1 MKVRIIPGRAC
12 GAICAPPSK
21 SAAHRLLICG
31 ALAGNS
37 IIHGLEMSEDI
48 LATLDCLSALG
59 YQFALDGNTVSF
71 KGKTEGQGDLLCR
84 ESGSTLRFM
93 IPIALLEDGKKT
105 LRGSQRLFERP
116 LTVYEDVFEKNG
128 IKHTRGDG
136 AVTVDGELKSGHYT
150 LPGNVSSQ
158 FITGLLFVLPLLEG
172 DSKITLTGELQSLSY
187 IDLTIEVLGMFGIN
201 IGREGDNVLK
211 IAGGFK
217 YEPRELTV
225 EGDWSNAAFFEALNH
240 LGSSV
245 TITGLRQDSLQG
257 DKVCRRLF
265 SELDSG
271 TPTISVADCPDLAPI
286 LMTVAATKNGA
297 VFTDTARLKIK
308 ESDRGAVMAAELA
321 KFGADV
327 VVEENRITVKKAPL
341 HAPTD
346 TIDAHNDHRI
356 AMSTAILGTLY
367 GCEIAG
373 AECVR
378 KSLPSFYEL
387 LSSLNI
393 EVQKDE
399 T

>member
-59 YQFALDGNTVSF
+59 YQFDLEGDTVSF
-71 KGKTEGQGDLLCR
+71 KGKAEGQGDLLCR

-93 IPIALLEDGKKT
+93 IPIALLEDCKKT

-128 IKHTRGDG
+128 VKYTRGDG

-158 FITGLLFVLPLLEG
+158 FITGLLFVLPLLED

-187 IDLTIEVLGMFGIN
+187 IDLTIEALGAFGIK
-201 IGREGDNVLK
+201 IERKGENVLLIK
-211 IAGGFK
+211 GNSK
-217 YEPRELTV
+217 YEQKELTV

-240 LGSSV
+240 LGASV
-245 TITGLRQDSLQG
+245 TVTGLRENSLQG
-257 DKVCRRLF
+257 DKVCRQLF

-271 TPTISVADCPDLAPI
+271 MPTISVADCPDLAPI

-308 ESDRGAVMAAELA
+308 ESDRGTVMAAELA

-346 TIDAHNDHRI
+346 IIDAHNDHRI
-356 AMSTAILGTLY
+356 AMSTAILGTVY
-367 GCEIAG
+367 GCEIMG

-393 EVQKDE
+393 EVIKNE
-399 T
+399 A

>member
-1 MKVRIIPGRAC
+1 MNVKIIPGRTK
-12 GAICAPPSK
+12 GTLCAPPSK

-31 ALAGNS
+31 ALAGAS

-59 YQFALDGNTVSF
+59 YQFDLKGDTVSF
-71 KGKTEGQGDLLCR
+71 KGKTAGQGDLFCR

-93 IPIALLEDGKKT
+93 IPIALLENEAKT
-105 LRGSQRLFERP
+105 LRGSKRLFERP
-116 LTVYEDVFEKNG
+116 LTVYEEVFEKNDV
-128 IKHTRGDG
+128 KNERGDG
-136 AVTVDGELKSGHYT
+136 FITISGTLKSGDYT

-172 DSKITLTGELQSLSY
+172 NSKITLTGELQSLSY
-187 IDLTIEVLGMFGIN
+187 VDLTVEALEAFGVKIERDGN
-201 IGREGDNVLK
+201 NVL
-211 IAGGFK
+211 IINGSSK
-217 YEPRELTV
+217 YESRELTV

-245 TITGLRQDSLQG
+245 TVTGLRENSLQG
-257 DKVCRRLF
+257 DKVCRKLF
-265 SELDSG
+265 AKLENG
-271 TPTISVADCPDLAPI
+271 TPTISIADCPDLAPI
-286 LMTVAATKNGA
+286 LMTVAAAKNGA

-308 ESDRGAVMAAELA
+308 ESDRGTVMAAELA

-341 HAPTD
+341 HTPTEA
-346 TIDAHNDHRI
+346 IDAHNDHRI

-367 GCEIAG
+367 GCEIKG
-373 AECVR
+373 AECVK

-393 EVQKDE
+393 EVLKNE
-399 T
+399 A

>member
-1 MKVRIIPGRAC
+1 MKVKIIPGRAC
-12 GAICAPPSK
+12 GTLCAPPSK

-31 ALAGNS
+31 ALARNS

-59 YQFALDGNTVSF
+59 YQFDLDGSTVSF
-71 KGKTEGQGDLLCR
+71 KGKTEGQGELFCR

-93 IPIALLEDGKKT
+93 IPVALLENGKKT
-105 LRGSQRLFERP
+105 LRGSHRLFERP
-116 LTVYEDVFEKNG
+116 LTVYEDVFEKNDV
-128 IKHTRGDG
+128 KYTRDNG
-136 AVTVDGELKSGHYT
+136 VITVDGELKSGNYT

-187 IDLTIEVLGMFGIN
+187 IDLTIEALGAFGIN
-201 IGREGDNVLK
+201 IGREGDHVLLIK
-211 IAGGFK
+211 GNSK
-217 YEPRELTV
+217 YLPRELTV
-225 EGDWSNAAFFEALNH
+225 EGDWSNAAFFEALNY

-245 TITGLRQDSLQG
+245 KVTGLRENSFQG
-257 DKVCRRLF
+257 DKVCRQLF
-265 SELDSG
+265 SELEDG
-271 TPTISVADCPDLAPI
+271 MPTISIADCPDLAPI

-308 ESDRGAVMAAELA
+308 ESDRGTVMAAELA

-327 VVEENRITVKKAPL
+327 VVEENRITVRKTQL
-341 HAPTD
+341 HAPTNI
-346 TIDAHNDHRI
+346 IDAHNDHRI

-367 GCEIAG
+367 GCEIMG

-399 T
+399 A

>member
-1 MKVRIIPGRAC
+1 MNVKIIPGRAC
-12 GAICAPPSK
+12 GAVCAPPSK

-59 YQFALDGNTVSF
+59 YQFDLEGDTVSF
-71 KGKTEGQGDLLCR
+71 KEKTEDQGDLLCR

-93 IPIALLEDGKKT
+93 IPIALLENGKKT

-116 LTVYEDVFEKNG
+116 LTVYEDVFDKNG
-128 IKHTRGDG
+128 VKYERGDG
-136 AVTVDGELKSGHYT
+136 FITVNGKLKSGNYT
-150 LPGNVSSQ
+150 LPGDVSSQ

-172 DSKITLTGELQSLSY
+172 DSKITLTGDLQSLSY
-187 IDLTIEVLGMFGIN
+187 IDLTVEALSTFGIN
-201 IGREGDNVLK
+201 IGRESDNVLLIK
-211 IAGGFK
+211 GNTK
-217 YEPRELTV
+217 YLPRELTV
-225 EGDWSNAAFFEALNH
+225 EGDWSNAAFFEAMNH

-245 TITGLRQDSLQG
+245 TVTGLREDSLQG
-257 DKVCRRLF
+257 DKVCRQLF
-265 SELDSG
+265 SKLDSG
-271 TPTISVADCPDLAPI
+271 TPIISIADCPDLAPI
-286 LMTVAATKNGA
+286 LMTVAAAKNGA

-308 ESDRGAVMAAELA
+308 ESDRGTVMAAELA

-327 VVEENRITVKKAPL
+327 VVEDNRITVKKAPL

-346 TIDAHNDHRI
+346 VIDAHNDHRV
-356 AMSTAILGTLY
+356 AMSTAILGTVY
-367 GCEIAG
+367 GVEITG
-373 AECVR
+373 AECVK

-393 EVQKDE
+393 EVIKNE
-399 T
+399 A

>member
-1 MKVRIIPGRAC
+1 MKVKIIPGRAC
-12 GAICAPPSK
+12 GTLCAPPSK

-59 YQFALDGNTVSF
+59 YQFDLDGSTVSF
-71 KGKTEGQGDLLCR
+71 KGKTEGQGELFCR

-93 IPIALLEDGKKT
+93 IPVALLENGKKT
-105 LRGSQRLFERP
+105 LRGSHRLFERP
-116 LTVYEDVFEKNG
+116 LTVYEDVFEKNDV
-128 IKHTRGDG
+128 KYTRDNG
-136 AVTVDGELKSGHYT
+136 VITVDGELKSGNYT

-187 IDLTIEVLGMFGIN
+187 IDLTIEALGAFGIN
-201 IGREGDNVLK
+201 IGREGDHVLLIK
-211 IAGGFK
+211 GNSK
-217 YEPRELTV
+217 YLPRELTV
-225 EGDWSNAAFFEALNH
+225 EGDWSNAAFFEALNY

-245 TITGLRQDSLQG
+245 KVTGLRENSFQG
-257 DKVCRRLF
+257 DKVCRQLF
-265 SELDSG
+265 SELEDG
-271 TPTISVADCPDLAPI
+271 MPTISIADCPDLAPI

-297 VFTDTARLKIK
+297 VFTDTARLKKK
-308 ESDRGAVMAAELA
+308 ESDRGTVMAAELA

-327 VVEENRITVKKAPL
+327 VVEENRITVRKTQL
-341 HAPTD
+341 HAPTNI
-346 TIDAHNDHRI
+346 IDAHNDHRI

-367 GCEIAG
+367 GCEIMG

-393 EVQKDE
+393 EVQNDE